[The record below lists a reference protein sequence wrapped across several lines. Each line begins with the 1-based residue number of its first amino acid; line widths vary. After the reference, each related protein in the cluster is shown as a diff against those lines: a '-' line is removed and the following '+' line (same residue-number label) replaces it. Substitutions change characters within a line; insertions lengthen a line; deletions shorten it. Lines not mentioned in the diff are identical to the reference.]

1 MKKTGRLIFILITG
15 CVLLRC
21 STATTE
27 KVQLQVKEEALH
39 FYVLGDWGR
48 KGEFNQKA
56 LADQMNATGA
66 LIEPEFIISTGD
78 NFYPNGVASIYDPQ
92 WKCSFEDV
100 YNGFY
105 LNCPWY
111 VVLGNHDYRTNAQA
125 EIDYSN
131 ISARWK
137 MPSRYFTVRVGD
149 EEDEPSVRFVFI
161 DTSPFELEYYEE
173 AKYKDKVAGQDTTA
187 QKVWMDSVLAINDAD
202 WKIVVGHHPFYTGGK
217 RVGDPNTVRSS
228 LEPLLTKHNVDVYF
242 AGHEHDLQHIKPEK
256 PTHHFIS
263 GAGSEVRPTGMLP
276 ISLFAESIQGFM
288 VVSVSKDV
296 FLVQVVD
303 YQGRV
308 IYSTELKNE

>member
-1 MKKTGRLIFILITG
+1 
-15 CVLLRC
+15 
-21 STATTE
+21 
-27 KVQLQVKEEALH
+27 
-39 FYVLGDWGR
+39 VLGDWGR

-56 LADQMNATGA
+56 LADRMNATGA

-78 NFYPNGVASIYDPQ
+78 NFYPNGVASIHDPQ
-92 WKCSFEDV
+92 WKYSFEDV
-100 YNGFY
+100 YDGSY
-105 LNCPWY
+105 VNCPWY

-125 EIDYSN
+125 EIDYSAV
-131 ISARWK
+131 SARWK
-137 MPSRYFTVRVGD
+137 MPDRYFTVRIGE

-173 AKYKDKVAGQDTTA
+173 TKYKDKVAGQDTTT

-217 RVGDPNTVRSS
+217 RIDEENTVRNS
-228 LEPLLTKHNVDVYF
+228 LEPLLTRHNVDVYF

-288 VVSVSKDV
+288 VVSVLKDTL
-296 FLVQVVD
+296 LVQVID
-303 YQGRV
+303 YMGNV
-308 IYSTELKNE
+308 LYATEIKQ